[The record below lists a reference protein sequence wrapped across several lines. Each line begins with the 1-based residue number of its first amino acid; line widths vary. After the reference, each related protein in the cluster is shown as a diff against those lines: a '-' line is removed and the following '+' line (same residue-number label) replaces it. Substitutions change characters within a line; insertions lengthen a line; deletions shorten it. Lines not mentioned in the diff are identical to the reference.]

1 MGISTWFATTL
12 RQYPEI
18 AIFLVLAL
26 GYYFGKFT
34 FRGIGLGSVTATL
47 LAGVIIGQLGIAI
60 SQPLKAFAFLMFLFA
75 VGYGVGPQFV
85 RGVAK
90 DGVPQAIFS
99 VVQCVLCL
107 LAPVAIVKIAGYDLG
122 YSAGFY
128 SGSQTIS
135 AAMGLSTDA
144 INRLGLAADDAK
156 KLLDSMPIAYAV
168 TYMFGTVG
176 SAIVIALVGPALL
189 RINLQAA
196 CRDYEEKQG
205 GKKELGGSG
214 SAWHRW
220 EMRAFR
226 VQPGGIVNGLR
237 AAEAEALVP
246 DSRVFV
252 QRLRRNGV
260 VEEATAD
267 TMLQEGDVVAVA
279 GAREALVKIA
289 GERARL
295 AAVAGD
301 RRAPVSITGEVS
313 NEVDDPELLS
323 VPVEGVDV
331 YVTNKTVDGKTL
343 AELAQLPSARG
354 VFLRKIT
361 RGAVATSIP
370 ILPNTKIFRGDIV
383 TLVGRTQDTNAA
395 IKALGVPDRATD
407 IADVAF
413 IGAGI
418 TVGALIGSLV
428 WKIAGVP
435 LTLSTAGGALISGL
449 VCGWLRSVHP
459 KFGRIPT
466 STVWFMNSV
475 GLNIFIAIVGISA
488 GPGFVNGLRTQ
499 GIGLFLW
506 GALATTLPLIFG
518 MFIAKYLFRFHD
530 ALTLGIISGA
540 RTTTASLGLV
550 CDIAQSQVPA
560 LGYTVTYAVG
570 NTLLTIW
577 GMVMII
583 LLSSGFMK

>member
-1 MGISTWFATTL
+1 MFLFTWFAETL
-12 RQYPEI
+12 RRYPEI

-47 LAGVIIGQLGIAI
+47 LAGVLIGQLGITI
-60 SQPLKAFAFLMFLFA
+60 STPLKAFVFLMFLFA

-90 DGVPQAIFS
+90 DGVPQAVFS
-99 VVQCVLCL
+99 VVQCAFCL
-107 LAPVAIVKIAGYDLG
+107 VVPFVIAKMAGYNLG
-122 YSAGFY
+122 YAAGLY

-144 INRLGLAADDAK
+144 INRLGLAADQAK
-156 KLLDSMPIAYAV
+156 ALLDSMPIAYAV
-168 TYMFGTVG
+168 SYMFGTVG
-176 SAIVIALVGPALL
+176 SAIVIAVLGPALL
-189 RINLQAA
+189 RINLPAA
-196 CRDYEEKQG
+196 CKDYEATLG
-205 GKKELGGSG
+205 GSKELGGAG

-226 VQPGGIVNGLR
+226 IQRGGKVVGLR
-237 AAEAEALVP
+237 AVEAEALLP
-246 DSRVFV
+246 DARIFV
-252 QRLRRNGV
+252 QRIRRNGV
-260 VEEATAD
+260 LQEAAAD
-267 TMLQEGDVVAVA
+267 TVLREADVVAVS
-279 GAREALVKIA
+279 GTREALTRII
-289 GERARL
+289 GERAKL
-295 AAVAGD
+295 AAASGAGQTFTADEVA
-301 RRAPVSITGEVS
+301 I
-313 NEVDDPELLS
+313 EVDDPELLS

-331 YVTNKTVDGKTL
+331 YVTSKEVDGKTL
-343 AELAQLPSARG
+343 AELAKLPGARG
-354 VFLRKIT
+354 VYLKKIT

-370 ILPNTKIFRGDIV
+370 ILPSTKIFRGDIV
-383 TLVGRTQDTNAA
+383 NIVGRTQDTAAA
-395 IKALGVPDRATD
+395 INMLGVPDRATD
-407 IADVAF
+407 VADVAF

-418 TVGALIGSLV
+418 AVGALIGSLV
-428 WKIAGVP
+428 WKVAGVP

-475 GLNIFIAIVGISA
+475 GLNIFIAVVGISA
-488 GPGFVNGLRTQ
+488 GPGFVNGLKTQ
-499 GIGLFLW
+499 GVGLFLW
-506 GALATTLPLIFG
+506 GAVATTVPLICG
-518 MFIAKYLFRFHD
+518 MFIAKYIFRFHD

-550 CDIAQSQVPA
+550 CDIGKSQVPA

-577 GMVMII
+577 GMVLI
-583 LLSSGFMK
+583 LMLA

>member
-1 MGISTWFATTL
+1 MGIFSWFAATL

-18 AIFLVLAL
+18 GIFLTLAL

-34 FRGIGLGSVTATL
+34 FKGIGLGSVTATL
-47 LAGVIIGQLGIAI
+47 LAGVAIGQLGITI
-60 SQPLKAFAFLMFLFA
+60 SQPLKATVFLMFLFA
-75 VGYGVGPQFV
+75 VGYAVGPQFV

-90 DGVPQAIFS
+90 DGVPQAIFA

-107 LAPVAIVKIAGYDLG
+107 AATVVIVKIAGYNLG
-122 YSAGFY
+122 YAAGLY

-144 INRLGLAADDAK
+144 ITRLGLAGDETK
-156 KLLDSMPIAYAV
+156 SLLDSMPVAYAV
-168 TYMFGTVG
+168 TYMFGTMG
-176 SAIVIALVGPALL
+176 SAIVIALVGPKLL
-189 RINLQAA
+189 RIDLPAA
-196 CRDYEEKQG
+196 CKDYEEKSG
-205 GKKELGGSG
+205 ASKELGGAG
-214 SAWHRW
+214 TAWHRW
-220 EMRAFR
+220 ELRAFR
-226 VQPGGIVNGLR
+226 VQPGARVIGLR
-237 AAEAEALVP
+237 AIEAEALVP
-246 DSRVFV
+246 QARVFV

-260 VEEATAD
+260 IEEATAD
-267 TMLQEGDVVAVA
+267 TVLREGDVVAVV
-279 GAREALVKIA
+279 GAREALVNII
-289 GERARL
+289 GERAK
-295 AAVAGD
+295 AVAAAGN
-301 RRAPVSITGEVS
+301 REVLANVSAGVAI
-313 NEVDDPELLS
+313 EVDDPELLS

-331 YVTNKTVDGKTL
+331 YVTNKEVDGKTL
-343 AELAQLPSARG
+343 TELAAMPGARG

-370 ILPNTKIFRGDIV
+370 ILPDTKIFRGDIL
-383 TLVGRTQDTNAA
+383 TLVGRTQDTNST
-395 IKALGVPDRATD
+395 IKMLGVPDRPTD
-407 IADVAF
+407 VADVAF

-418 TVGALIGSLV
+418 TVGALVGALV
-428 WKIAGVP
+428 WKVAGVP

-449 VCGWLRSVHP
+449 ICGWVRSVHP

-475 GLNIFIAIVGISA
+475 GLNIFIAVVGISA

-506 GALATTLPLIFG
+506 GAVATSVPLILG
-518 MFIAKYLFRFHD
+518 MFVGKYIFRFHD
-530 ALTLGIISGA
+530 ALLLGIVSGA

-550 CDIAQSQVPA
+550 CDLGKSQVPA

-577 GMVMII
+577 GMVAII
-583 LLSSGFMK
+583 LLS